1 MVENILTVTLSS
13 TLNTPTPLPFS
24 HAIFLPLPLILSF
37 FFPSPSI
44 QSHLPWRGRGGGG
57 GGEKSLF
64 FRRGQ
69 HSQACTIPHPIN
81 RAHTHVQPK
90 HKRSDRYSYCGKHNF
105 HIWTASC
112 QRDERVTDVEA
123 PDWQRLGWFTL
134 TLVHALLLRSPSSLS
149 FIISSNSALEPGLWF
164 MLRIWLAHGSTVSHR
179 QLTRIISTQKD
190 TWVGQNSSSPP

>member
-1 MVENILTVTLSS
+1 MPSSSLFPLSCH
-13 TLNTPTPLPFS
+13 FS
-24 HAIFLPLPLILSF
+24 
-37 FFPSPSI
+37 FPPHHFSPI
-44 QSHLPWRGRGGGG
+44 SHGEAEAGGGE
-57 GGEKSLF
+57 EKSLF

-112 QRDERVTDVEA
+112 QRDETVTDIEA

-164 MLRIWLAHGSTVSHR
+164 MLRIWLAHVDRFRSTVNSHYFHSER
-179 QLTRIISTQKD
+179 HPSRPELFLPSLTNFLFFFETRTAARH
-190 TWVGQNSSSPP
+190 